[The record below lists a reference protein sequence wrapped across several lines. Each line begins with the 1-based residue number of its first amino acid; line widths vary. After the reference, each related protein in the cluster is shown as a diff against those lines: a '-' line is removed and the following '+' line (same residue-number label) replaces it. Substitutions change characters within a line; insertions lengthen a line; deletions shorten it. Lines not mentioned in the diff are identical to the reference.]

1 MEYLWQHGIDELQD
15 AVIEAAIVYWRKTTG
30 ARVNRNTMLKL
41 IIMKY
46 GERLES
52 YPLSSAP
59 LEGSNSGSIRG
70 KERAK
75 G

>member
-1 MEYLWQHGIDELQD
+1 MGYLWQHGIDELQD
-15 AVIEAAIVYWRKTTG
+15 AVIETAIVYWRKETG
-30 ARVNRNTMLKL
+30 AIINRHTMLKI

-52 YPLSSAP
+52 YPLSPAP
-59 LEGSNSGSIRG
+59 LRGRNLGDIKG
-70 KERAK
+70 KERAE